1 MQFSKTAKLEA
12 IVSADKYCGA
22 ITHVYL
28 DVEQA
33 ENPRLIAT
41 DGHAM
46 AVIPVQATVEEGG
59 YIPVPALK
67 AARKVKGKGD
77 GILTLNGAAS
87 LPTGESWPRED
98 ASLRYPAWR
107 QVLPGADRDGS
118 VKICLNAD
126 LLHRLAEA
134 LGSDAITLELIPAQP
149 LAPIRV
155 TVAGSQNVGVIMP
168 IRVK

>member
-12 IVSADKYCGA
+12 IVSADKDRGA
-22 ITHVYL
+22 ITHIYL

-33 ENPRLIAT
+33 DNPRLIAT
-41 DGHAM
+41 DGHVM
-46 AVIPVQATVEEGG
+46 AIVPVQATVEEGG
-59 YIPVPALK
+59 YVPVPALK

-77 GILTLNGAAS
+77 GILALNGTAS

-118 VKICLNAD
+118 IKISLNAD
-126 LLHRLAEA
+126 LLHRLAGA
-134 LGSDAITLELIPAQP
+134 LGSEAVVLELIPAEP

-155 TVAGSQNVGVIMP
+155 TVADSPNVGVIMP